1 MLHWKEVSLTSCNQS
16 DQPDESMNKT
26 QITLLVTVAILV
38 AAFFLFDLGRYF
50 NLEYLKQQQAVMDA
64 FHERQPLTTA
74 LYYFLLYIVITG
86 LSLPGAA
93 ILTLAGGAIFGLLW
107 GTVIVSF
114 ASTIGATLA
123 FLFSRYLFRDAIQG
137 RFADKLTA
145 INRGMAEEGAF
156 YLFTLRLVPLFPFF
170 IINLVMGLTPI
181 RALTFF
187 LVSQAGMLAGTIVY
201 VNAGTQIAKIEQL
214 KDIASPELIL
224 SFVLLGIFPLLAKKT
239 VDYLKRRKGSAGG

>member
-1 MLHWKEVSLTSCNQS
+1 
-16 DQPDESMNKT
+16 MNKT
-26 QITLLVTVAILV
+26 QITLLVTVILLV

-156 YLFTLRLVPLFPFF
+156 YLFTLRLVPIFPFF

-214 KDIASPELIL
+214 KDIASPGLIL
-224 SFVLLGIFPLLAKKT
+224 SFVLLGIFPLLAKKA
-239 VDYLKRRKGSAGG
+239 VDYLKRRQGSAGG

>member
-1 MLHWKEVSLTSCNQS
+1 
-16 DQPDESMNKT
+16 MNKT

-64 FHERQPLTTA
+64 FYERQPLTTA

-201 VNAGTQIAKIEQL
+201 VNAGTQIAKIEQF

>member
-1 MLHWKEVSLTSCNQS
+1 
-16 DQPDESMNKT
+16 MNKT
-26 QITLLVTVAILV
+26 QITLLVMVAILV

-64 FHERQPLTTA
+64 FYERQPLTTA

-156 YLFTLRLVPLFPFF
+156 YLFTLRLVPIFPFF

-214 KDIASPELIL
+214 KDILSPELIL
-224 SFVLLGIFPLLAKKT
+224 SFALLGFFPLLAKKT
-239 VDYLKRRKGSAGG
+239 VDYLKRRKIRR

>member
-1 MLHWKEVSLTSCNQS
+1 MLHWKEVSLASCNQS

-26 QITLLVTVAILV
+26 QITLLVTIILLV

-64 FHERQPLTTA
+64 FYERQPLTTA
-74 LYYFLLYIVITG
+74 FYYFLLYIVITG

-156 YLFTLRLVPLFPFF
+156 YLFTLRLVPIFPFF

>member
-1 MLHWKEVSLTSCNQS
+1 
-16 DQPDESMNKT
+16 MNKT
-26 QITLLVTVAILV
+26 KITLLATVIILV
-38 AAFFLFDLGRYF
+38 ALFFIFDLGQYF
-50 NLEYLKQQQAVMDA
+50 NLSYLKEKQAAIDT
-64 FHERQPLTTA
+64 FYDQQPLTTV
-74 LYYFLLYIVITG
+74 LSYFLLYIIITG

-93 ILTLAGGAIFGLLW
+93 ILTLAGGAIFGITW

-123 FLFSRYLFRDAIQG
+123 FLFSRYLFREYIQG

-145 INRGMAEEGAF
+145 INKGMEEEGAF
-156 YLFTLRLVPLFPFF
+156 YLFTLRLVPIFPFF

-181 RALTFF
+181 RTIIFF

-214 KDIASPELIL
+214 KDILSPGLIL
-224 SFVLLGIFPLLAKKT
+224 SFALLGLFPLIAKKT
-239 VDYLKRRKGSAGG
+239 VDYLKKRKIRR

>member
-1 MLHWKEVSLTSCNQS
+1 
-16 DQPDESMNKT
+16 MNKT
-26 QITLLVTVAILV
+26 RILLLTTVALLV
-38 AAFFLFDLGRYF
+38 AAFFIFDLGRYF

-64 FHERQPLTTA
+64 FYERQPLTTV
-74 LYYFLLYIVITG
+74 LYYFLLYIIITG

-137 RFADKLTA
+137 RYAEKLAA
-145 INRGMAEEGAF
+145 INKGIKEEGAF
-156 YLFTLRLVPLFPFF
+156 YLFTLRLVPIFPFF
-170 IINLVMGLTPI
+170 IINLVMGLTTI
-181 RALTFF
+181 RVLTFF
-187 LVSQAGMLAGTIVY
+187 LVSQVGMLAGTIVY

-214 KDIASPELIL
+214 KDIASPALIL

-239 VDYLKRRKGSAGG
+239 VDYLKRRKRSVSG

>member
-1 MLHWKEVSLTSCNQS
+1 
-16 DQPDESMNKT
+16 MNKT

-64 FHERQPLTTA
+64 FYERQPLTTA

-156 YLFTLRLVPLFPFF
+156 YLFTLRLVPIFPFF

-187 LVSQAGMLAGTIVY
+187 LISQAGMLAGTIVY

-239 VDYLKRRKGSAGG
+239 VDYLKRRKIRR